1 MRLRRTFSRRN
12 SSSRKFSVATP
23 TSSAVMCDGLGSRWR
38 AHSRRA
44 RSASWNSARAKN
56 HVEKCRCRP
65 WNSSA
70 LCGTTRIASANSL
83 KVLLLRKGPVAP
95 ATLPSCCVGTDE
107 LEAEAEQAVAE
118 LLIEDGLAVAEPA
131 EEGLPEALVEAEPVV
146 VVVVVV
152 VLVVVVVVVVEEE
165 TDETEEEMGVDTLRV
180 SGLPGREL
188 VNQANG
194 PKPSERVRNLRRR
207 ANRFGSYL

>member
-1 MRLRRTFSRRN
+1 
-12 SSSRKFSVATP
+12 
-23 TSSAVMCDGLGSRWR
+23 
-38 AHSRRA
+38 
-44 RSASWNSARAKN
+44 
-56 HVEKCRCRP
+56 
-65 WNSSA
+65 
-70 LCGTTRIASANSL
+70 L

-152 VLVVVVVVVVEEE
+152 VLVVVVVVVVEENVVVDNGGE
-165 TDETEEEMGVDTLRV
+165 EDEDEENGEDEEKAEEEFDDDEMAVA
-180 SGLPGREL
+180 E
-188 VNQANG
+188 
-194 PKPSERVRNLRRR
+194 
-207 ANRFGSYL
+207 